1 MTNISCMCDHGAE
14 SHDDRRGEM
23 RVRCE
28 QPSAGALGISAA
40 LPRRFRIRCE
50 PGVTQQSSL
59 SEPVGDGGF
68 FDGSTGRLEKK
79 LLFACG
85 QFL

>member
-14 SHDDRRGEM
+14 SQDDRRGEM

-40 LPRRFRIRCE
+40 WRFGGASASGVNKVSRSSPALRNPLVMVDSLTLLHAVRIHWQ
-50 PGVTQQSSL
+50 T
-59 SEPVGDGGF
+59 
-68 FDGSTGRLEKK
+68 
-79 LLFACG
+79 
-85 QFL
+85 